1 MNHMNSES
9 AEDRSP
15 VTLLSLAKMK
25 RDGEKIAVV
34 TAYDAAFGRIA
45 GEAGVDVIL
54 VGDSLGMVV
63 QGRDTTIPVTVEEM
77 VYHTRMVS
85 RGSSLPLLMADLPFL
100 SYATP
105 ERALRSA
112 EKLMQEGNAQ
122 MVKLEGGQAYL
133 ETVRRLTVNGVPV
146 CGHLGL
152 LPQSVHKLGGY
163 RVQGREQGAAQ
174 KMIEDALAL
183 QEAGIDLLV
192 VECIPSELGKNL
204 SETLKIPVI
213 GIGAGPH
220 CDAQVLVLY
229 DLLGITP
236 GRTPKFARN
245 FLDGAQSIQGALQAY
260 VRAVKNGAFP
270 SPEHSF

>member
-1 MNHMNSES
+1 MNSES